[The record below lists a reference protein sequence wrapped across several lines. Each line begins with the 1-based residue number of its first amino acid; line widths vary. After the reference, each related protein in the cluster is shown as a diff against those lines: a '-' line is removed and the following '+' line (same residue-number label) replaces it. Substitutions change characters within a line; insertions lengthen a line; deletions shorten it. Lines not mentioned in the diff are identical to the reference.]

1 MSLALHGTISES
13 QLKWGVLNP
22 IGAGVQILSLTSLK
36 LQDILAPFD
45 GQLQDS
51 ALKSKI
57 GPMRTSVK
65 ILLQVR
71 GLL

>member
-1 MSLALHGTISES
+1 MSLTPHGTISES

-45 GQLQDS
+45 GLQDS

-57 GPMRTSVK
+57 GPMRSVK
-65 ILLQVR
+65 ILLQVC